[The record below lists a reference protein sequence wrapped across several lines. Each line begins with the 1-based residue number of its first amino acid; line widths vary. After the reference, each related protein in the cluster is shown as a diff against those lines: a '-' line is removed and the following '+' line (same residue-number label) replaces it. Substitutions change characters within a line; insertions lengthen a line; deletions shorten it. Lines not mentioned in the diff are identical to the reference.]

1 MILIREKPLRH
12 ISWQKTF
19 NLQIE
24 HNRAVPLSSLVFYH
38 TQVSREM
45 SSMNRR
51 KSLVLILFC
60 VGIMIST
67 LFICR
72 YKINNRL
79 LIWIDNRL
87 DYERALDVGD
97 EFNKV
102 AWGDLTFQINYYKS
116 GNKLDYVRKN
126 AKIHL
131 LDSVLNY
138 KISEGIL
145 YIVSNDGYAIVNQNN
160 IAKIYVTS
168 NNKYVFNNVIYLDS
182 FDDFEYNEQ
191 AVLNKLDIW

>member
-1 MILIREKPLRH
+1 
-12 ISWQKTF
+12 
-19 NLQIE
+19 
-24 HNRAVPLSSLVFYH
+24 
-38 TQVSREM
+38 
-45 SSMNRR
+45 MNRR